1 MIPLTLAKVNFDEL
15 NINNLSKRALL
26 DSLKI
31 FYKRDDMAYFEF
43 LESKGINYYKNFK
56 NIFELNNELNTEIKI
71 FNDLASKEELIGFD
85 FKASALLKRNL
96 KTLTDNDYYKLNLD
110 LRELNDNANLTKIKD
125 IFLNLNS
132 VSLVDFKEISEQRL
146 SLVYNKRGASLYHN
160 ELILANARDNIN
172 LLENFKEAKD
182 NNFIVARFILEL
194 ALKLKEAGIDESF
207 SYKFSSNGNEMIKSL
222 DEIIY
227 WGSLNKE
234 EKEEQKAKTKE
245 QNELNEK
252 ATQIAK
258 KEIKEEI
265 NASRASL
272 AKDSTNESLD
282 TQKAP
287 VRLANIK
294 TLNDELPH
302 TQSKDLSSQER
313 IEKIIN
319 ESFELYHQKELEKT
333 QIRLEKAKKD
343 SFNAY
348 DDLKLSLNNGL
359 SIIEA
364 LKVIQQKYRNEDTI
378 NFASLLFSKD
388 ILNIKEKDSELKT
401 LRAELKSSYET
412 QELLNDEITKR
423 EETISKLKGT
433 VQVKVNEMTALKLEF
448 EEEIESLKEAEFKF
462 KELEKHT
469 KEQDEIINELDSENQ
484 SLSDTNKA
492 LNEEKIKLEADNHF
506 LQNTLKD
513 YKEKENLYKQELLN
527 YKELEKKMMGFE
539 LENQSLKAKEQS
551 YKEELH
557 TLSLKV
563 KENYK
568 QEFELEK
575 LNLENEHLKTSLK
588 AQRDKEQE
596 YKEKIAK
603 LESKLDSFMSQAL
616 KAQDEPKKELRSRDI
631 LGEYKNNMR

>member
-272 AKDSTNESLD
+272 AKDSTNESLE

-294 TLNDELPH
+294 TLGDELPH
-302 TQSKDLSSQER
+302 TQSKDQDLSSQER

-631 LGEYKNNMR
+631 LGGV

>member
-31 FYKRDDMAYFEF
+31 FYKKDDMAYFEF

-110 LRELNDNANLTKIKD
+110 LRELNDNHTLTKIKD

-160 ELILANARDNIN
+160 DLILANARDNIS

-194 ALKLKEAGIDESF
+194 ALKLKEANIDESF

-603 LESKLDSFMSQAL
+603 LESKLDNFMHRAL
-616 KAQDEPKKELRSRDI
+616 KTQDEPKKELRSRDI
-631 LGEYKNNMR
+631 LGGV

>member
-31 FYKRDDMAYFEF
+31 FYKKDDMAYFEF

-194 ALKLKEAGIDESF
+194 ALKLKEANIDESF

-272 AKDSTNESLD
+272 AKDSTNESLE

-302 TQSKDLSSQER
+302 TQSKDQDLSSQER

-388 ILNIKEKDSELKT
+388 ILNIKEKDNELKT

-631 LGEYKNNMR
+631 LGGV

>member
-31 FYKRDDMAYFEF
+31 FYKKDDMAYFEF

-110 LRELNDNANLTKIKD
+110 LRELNDNHTLTKIKD

-160 ELILANARDNIN
+160 DLILANARDNIS

-194 ALKLKEAGIDESF
+194 ALKLKEANIDESF

-364 LKVIQQKYRNEDTI
+364 LKLIQQKYRNEDTI

-388 ILNIKEKDSELKT
+388 ILNIKEKDSELKA
-401 LRAELKSSYET
+401 LKAELKSSYET

-631 LGEYKNNMR
+631 LGGV

>member
-31 FYKRDDMAYFEF
+31 FYKKDDMAYFEF

-160 ELILANARDNIN
+160 DLILANARDNIS

-194 ALKLKEAGIDESF
+194 ALKLKEANIDESF

-364 LKVIQQKYRNEDTI
+364 LKLIQQKYRNEDTI

-388 ILNIKEKDSELKT
+388 ILNIKEKDSELKA
-401 LRAELKSSYET
+401 LKAELKSSYET

-469 KEQDEIINELDSENQ
+469 KEQDEIINELDTENQ

-631 LGEYKNNMR
+631 LGGV

>member
-160 ELILANARDNIN
+160 ELILANARDNIS

-631 LGEYKNNMR
+631 LGGV

>member
-272 AKDSTNESLD
+272 AKDSTNESLE

-302 TQSKDLSSQER
+302 TQSKDQDLSSQER

-631 LGEYKNNMR
+631 LGGV

>member
-272 AKDSTNESLD
+272 AKDSTNESLE

-294 TLNDELPH
+294 TLGDELPH
-302 TQSKDLSSQER
+302 TQSKDQDLSSQER

-388 ILNIKEKDSELKT
+388 ILNIKEKDSELKA
-401 LRAELKSSYET
+401 LKAELKSSYET

-469 KEQDEIINELDSENQ
+469 KEQDEIINELDTENQ

-631 LGEYKNNMR
+631 LGGV

>member
-31 FYKRDDMAYFEF
+31 FYKKDDMAYFEF

-110 LRELNDNANLTKIKD
+110 LRELNDNHTLTKIKD

-160 ELILANARDNIN
+160 DLILANARDNIS

-194 ALKLKEAGIDESF
+194 ALKLKEANIDESF

-364 LKVIQQKYRNEDTI
+364 LKLIQQKYRNEDTI

-388 ILNIKEKDSELKT
+388 ILNIKEKDSELKA
-401 LRAELKSSYET
+401 LKAELKSSYET

-513 YKEKENLYKQELLN
+513 YKEKENLYKQEILN

-616 KAQDEPKKELRSRDI
+616 KTQDEPKKELRSRDI
-631 LGEYKNNMR
+631 LGGV

>member
-31 FYKRDDMAYFEF
+31 FYKKDDMAYFEF

-160 ELILANARDNIN
+160 DLILANARDNIS

-194 ALKLKEAGIDESF
+194 ALKLKEANIDESF

-302 TQSKDLSSQER
+302 TQSKDQDLSSQER

-364 LKVIQQKYRNEDTI
+364 LKLIQQKYRNEDTI

-388 ILNIKEKDSELKT
+388 ILNIKEKDSELKA
-401 LRAELKSSYET
+401 LKAELKSSYET

-631 LGEYKNNMR
+631 LGGV

>member
-31 FYKRDDMAYFEF
+31 FYKKDDMAYFEF

-194 ALKLKEAGIDESF
+194 ALKLKEANIDESF

-294 TLNDELPH
+294 TLNDELSH

-364 LKVIQQKYRNEDTI
+364 LKLIQQKYRNEDTI

-388 ILNIKEKDSELKT
+388 ILNIKEKDSELKA
-401 LRAELKSSYET
+401 LKAELKSSYET

-616 KAQDEPKKELRSRDI
+616 KTQDEPKKELRSRDI
-631 LGEYKNNMR
+631 LGGV

>member
-31 FYKRDDMAYFEF
+31 FYKKDDMAYFEF

-160 ELILANARDNIN
+160 ELILANARDNIS

-194 ALKLKEAGIDESF
+194 ALKLKEANIDESF

-272 AKDSTNESLD
+272 AKDSTNESLE

-302 TQSKDLSSQER
+302 TQSKDQDLSSQER

-388 ILNIKEKDSELKT
+388 ILNIKEKDSELKA
-401 LRAELKSSYET
+401 LKAELKSSYET

-469 KEQDEIINELDSENQ
+469 KEQDEIINELDTENQ

-631 LGEYKNNMR
+631 LGGV

>member
-31 FYKRDDMAYFEF
+31 FYKKDDMAYFEF

-364 LKVIQQKYRNEDTI
+364 LKLIQQKYRNEDTI

-469 KEQDEIINELDSENQ
+469 KEQDEIINELDTENQ

-631 LGEYKNNMR
+631 LGGV

>member
-31 FYKRDDMAYFEF
+31 FYKKDDMAYFEF

-110 LRELNDNANLTKIKD
+110 LRELNDNHTLAKIKD

-160 ELILANARDNIN
+160 ELILANARDNIS

-194 ALKLKEAGIDESF
+194 ALKLKEANIDESF

-302 TQSKDLSSQER
+302 TQSKDQDLSSQER

-469 KEQDEIINELDSENQ
+469 KEQDEIINELDTENQ

-588 AQRDKEQE
+588 TQREKEQE
-596 YKEKIAK
+596 YKEKITK

-616 KAQDEPKKELRSRDI
+616 KTQDEPKKELRSRDI
-631 LGEYKNNMR
+631 LGGV

>member
-194 ALKLKEAGIDESF
+194 ALKLKEARIDESF

-272 AKDSTNESLD
+272 AKDSTNESLE

-294 TLNDELPH
+294 TLGDELPH
-302 TQSKDLSSQER
+302 TQSKDQDLSSQER

-631 LGEYKNNMR
+631 LGGV

>member
-631 LGEYKNNMR
+631 LGGV

>member
-31 FYKRDDMAYFEF
+31 FYKKDDMAYFEF

-110 LRELNDNANLTKIKD
+110 LRELNDNHTLTKIKD

-160 ELILANARDNIN
+160 DLILANARDNIS

-194 ALKLKEAGIDESF
+194 ALKLKEANIDESF

-364 LKVIQQKYRNEDTI
+364 LKLIQQKYRNEDTI

-388 ILNIKEKDSELKT
+388 ILNIKEKDSELKA
-401 LRAELKSSYET
+401 LKAELKSSYET

-588 AQRDKEQE
+588 TQREKEQE
-596 YKEKIAK
+596 YKEKITK
-603 LESKLDSFMSQAL
+603 LESKLDGFMSQAL
-616 KAQDEPKKELRSRDI
+616 KTQDEPKKELRSRDI
-631 LGEYKNNMR
+631 LGGV